1 LWQARRWIVD
11 QLAADARARFH
22 FGLTAAEVIHIAGD
36 FGIGG
41 NSQRSHR
48 GIELCG
54 QLVRDDQ

>member
-1 LWQARRWIVD
+1 VD

-41 NSQRSHR
+41 NS
-48 GIELCG
+48 
-54 QLVRDDQ
+54 